1 MNSSMTVRGKTY
13 CQVEPAIWQQCPQV
27 REMAVTGG
35 GGGEILIILGL
46 AAVAAAL
53 AVMPAY
59 TQRLGEI
66 ERDTEIIK
74 GALD

>member
-1 MNSSMTVRGKTY
+1 MTVRDKTY
-13 CQVEPAIWQQCPQV
+13 CEIEPAIWQECPQV
-27 REMAVTGG
+27 REMAAASGG
-35 GGGEILIILGL
+35 SGGEVLIILAL

-59 TQRLGEI
+59 CQRLSEI

>member
-1 MNSSMTVRGKTY
+1 MTVRDKTY
-13 CQVEPAIWQQCPQV
+13 CEIEPAIWQQCPQV
-27 REMAVTGG
+27 REMGAASGG
-35 GGGEILIILGL
+35 SGEVLIILGL
-46 AAVAAAL
+46 AAAAAAL

>member
-1 MNSSMTVRGKTY
+1 V
-13 CQVEPAIWQQCPQV
+13 
-27 REMAVTGG
+27 
-35 GGGEILIILGL
+35 LIILAL

-59 TQRLGEI
+59 CQRLGEI

>member
-13 CQVEPAIWQQCPQV
+13 CQVEPALWEQCPQV
-27 REMAVTGG
+27 RVMAVSDGG
-35 GGGEILIILGL
+35 AEVLIILGL
-46 AAVAAAL
+46 AAAAAAL

-59 TQRLGEI
+59 CQRLSEI
-66 ERDTEIIK
+66 EADTEIIK

>member
-1 MNSSMTVRGKTY
+1 MNTMTVRDKTY
-13 CQVEPAIWQQCPQV
+13 CQVEPAIWEQCPQV
-27 REMAVTGG
+27 SVLAAASGG
-35 GGGEILIILGL
+35 SGEVLIILAL

-59 TQRLGEI
+59 CQRLGEI

>member
-1 MNSSMTVRGKTY
+1 MNTMTVRDKTY
-13 CQVEPAIWQQCPQV
+13 CEIEPAIWEQCPQG
-27 REMAVTGG
+27 REMAASDGG
-35 GGGEILIILGL
+35 AEVLIILGL

-59 TQRLGEI
+59 CQRLSEI
-66 ERDTEIIK
+66 EADAAIIK

>member
-1 MNSSMTVRGKTY
+1 MNTMTVRDKTY
-13 CQVEPAIWQQCPQV
+13 CEIEPAIWEQCPQG
-27 REMAVTGG
+27 REMAASDGG
-35 GGGEILIILGL
+35 AEVLIILGL

-59 TQRLGEI
+59 CQRLSEI
-66 ERDTEIIK
+66 EADTEIIK

>member
-1 MNSSMTVRGKTY
+1 MTVRDKTY
-13 CQVEPAIWQQCPQV
+13 CEIEPAIWQECPQV
-27 REMAVTGG
+27 REMAAASGG
-35 GGGEILIILGL
+35 SGEVLIILAL
-46 AAVAAAL
+46 AAVAAAV